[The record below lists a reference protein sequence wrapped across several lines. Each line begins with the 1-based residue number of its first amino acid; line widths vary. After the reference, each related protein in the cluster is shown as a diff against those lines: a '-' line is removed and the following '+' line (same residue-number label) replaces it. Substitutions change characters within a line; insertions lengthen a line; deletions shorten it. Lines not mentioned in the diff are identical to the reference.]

1 MFYNLF
7 MKNCIKSLLK
17 EKNITMK
24 QMSKDLNVS
33 YNTLQNYIYGTREPD
48 QQMLVNIANYLNVTV
63 DKVLNNEKNNSIKIS
78 IEDFNEIQSL
88 QQKLDEI
95 CKKYR

>member
-1 MFYNLF
+1 

-63 DKVLNNEKNNSIKIS
+63 DKILNNERNNSIKIS
-78 IEDFNEIQSL
+78 IEDFNEIQLL
-88 QQKLDEI
+88 QQRINEI
-95 CKKYR
+95 YAKYR

>member
-1 MFYNLF
+1 MFHNLC

-24 QMSKDLNVS
+24 QMSKDLNIS

-63 DKVLNNEKNNSIKIS
+63 DKILNNEKNNSIKIS
-78 IEDFNEIQSL
+78 IEDFNEIQLL
-88 QQKLDEI
+88 QQRINEI
-95 CKKYR
+95 YAKYR

>member
-1 MFYNLF
+1 

-24 QMSKDLNVS
+24 QMSKDLNIS

-63 DKVLNNEKNNSIKIS
+63 DKILNNEKNNSIKIS
-78 IEDFNEIQSL
+78 IEDFNEIQLL
-88 QQKLDEI
+88 QKRINEI
-95 CKKYR
+95 YAKYR

>member
-1 MFYNLF
+1 

-24 QMSKDLNVS
+24 QMSKDLNIS

-63 DKVLNNEKNNSIKIS
+63 DKILNNEKNNSIKIS
-78 IEDFNEIQSL
+78 IEDFNEIQLL
-88 QQKLDEI
+88 QQRINEI
-95 CKKYR
+95 YAKYR